1 MRKQN
6 RLWYAR
12 VAPLW
17 YAAYS
22 DMDDGV
28 ATHMRAKGLVAIEPD
43 FGTGH
48 WERVVMPVSA
58 CNSRVGAGRGRCAMY
73 TREAS
78 QVRKHF
84 NPQRE

>member
-28 ATHMRAKGLVAIEPD
+28 ATHMRAKGLVA
-43 FGTGH
+43 
-48 WERVVMPVSA
+48 RA
-58 CNSRVGAGRGRCAMY
+58 
-73 TREAS
+73 
-78 QVRKHF
+78 
-84 NPQRE
+84 